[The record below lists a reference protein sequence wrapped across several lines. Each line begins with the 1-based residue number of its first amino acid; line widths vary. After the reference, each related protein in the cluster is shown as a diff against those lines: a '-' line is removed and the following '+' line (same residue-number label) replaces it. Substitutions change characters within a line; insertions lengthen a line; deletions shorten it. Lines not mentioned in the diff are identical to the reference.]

1 MAKKNP
7 NGAGSI
13 TRRPDGLYEARVY
26 VTTTDG
32 LKKRISRYGKTYDEA
47 AEKLAR
53 AKELEEKGVPTPT
66 KAVKVGEYLTYWL
79 AEIVK
84 PNQRE
89 TTYSKYETMVRLYL
103 IPMLGTKRLTK
114 LGIQDVR
121 TFFSRLRS
129 EKVGGATQQECMKVL
144 RNALNRAIREELLL
158 RNVAEL
164 VDMPKADSK
173 EVIPWTVS
181 EAITFL
187 RSVRAHRLC
196 AAFVLALALAFRRSE
211 LLGLRWVDIDFST
224 GTIHPRK
231 QVQRKKGVGLVLVDL
246 KTDAST
252 GALPLP
258 RLCLEALGERRELQR
273 RERVRAGLDWTEH
286 DLIFSTETGGP
297 IDPDGFS
304 DTFERRVRRSG
315 VRRIPLK
322 DTRHTT
328 ASLLAALE
336 VHPNDAQ
343 KILRHAR
350 VTTTLGI
357 YTHVTT
363 ATQRAAASALGE
375 RFRELM
381 DRAPDPHSV
390 TVLRP
395 HVLPEPRPEL
405 PAGPPESRPFVPGLI
420 PEILPDPLA

>member
-53 AKELEEKGVPTPT
+53 AKELEDKGVPTPT
-66 KAVKVGEYLTYWL
+66 KEVKVGEYLTYWL
-79 AEIVK
+79 TEIVR
-84 PNQRE
+84 PHRRNN
-89 TTYSKYETMVRLYL
+89 TFAKYETMVRLYL
-103 IPMLGTKRLTK
+103 IPKLGTKRLTK

-121 TFFSRLRS
+121 TFFAKLRA
-129 EKVGGATQQECMKVL
+129 EEVGGSTQQECMKVL

-181 EAITFL
+181 EAITFM
-187 RSVRAHRLC
+187 RSVRAHRLF
-196 AAFVLALALAFRRSE
+196 AGFVLALVLGFRRGE

-231 QVQRKKGVGLVLVDL
+231 QVQRVKGIGLVLVDL
-246 KTDAST
+246 KTASSV

-258 RLCLEALGERRELQR
+258 RLCLEVLGERRMLQR
-273 RERVRAGLDWTEH
+273 RERERAGLDWTEY
-286 DLIFSTETGGP
+286 DLILTTETGGP

-304 DTFERRVRRSG
+304 DTFERRVKRSG
-315 VRRIPLK
+315 VRRIPVK

-328 ASLLAALE
+328 GSLLAVLG

-350 VTTTLGI
+350 ITTTLGI

-363 ATQRAAASALGE
+363 ATQRAAASTLGE

-381 DRAPDPHSV
+381 NRAPGSEV
-390 TVLRP
+390 VLRP
-395 HVLPEPRPEL
+395 HEFPEQRFGQPTGLIVER
-405 PAGPPESRPFVPGLI
+405 AFVPGLL
-420 PEILPDPLA
+420 PEIPPDPLA